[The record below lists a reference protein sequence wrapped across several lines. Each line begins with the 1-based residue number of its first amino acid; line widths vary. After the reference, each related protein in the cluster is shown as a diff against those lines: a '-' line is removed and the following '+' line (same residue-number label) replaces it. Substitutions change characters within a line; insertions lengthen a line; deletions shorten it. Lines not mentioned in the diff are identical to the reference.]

1 MTQSTVLIVDD
12 DPIGRDAMD
21 AMLSPEGYQ
30 LEYASNGPQALEKAG
45 LLTPDLILLDVMMP
59 EMDGLEVCRR
69 LRATPRLAE
78 VPVLMLTALD
88 DRSAMLQGLEA
99 GADDFLSKPVD
110 RQELRARVR
119 TITRLNRY
127 RTLLQQR
134 ESLRAM
140 AERVVTAQEQERQRL
155 SRELHDD
162 LGQALTAHILH
173 LRNLQGSLPLPD
185 ENLTQQLN
193 TLIADANETLD
204 KMRLLAQGLR
214 PLILDTL
221 GLPVAITAYCN
232 EFQHRTNLSV
242 HIEIAPGLDDVNIP
256 DIYAITLYRI
266 LQEALTN
273 VIKHAQASQVWVEL
287 AEDEGQLNL
296 TIQDNGVGFN
306 PNAHDIQ
313 GIGLHGIRERLEVV
327 AGRLGVRSAPSRG
340 VVLSASV
347 PFSAGLSKIMEL
359 R

>member
-12 DPIGRDAMD
+12 DPIGREAID
-21 AMLSPEGYQ
+21 AMLSQEGYQ
-30 LEYASNGPQALEKAG
+30 LEFASNGLQALEKAN
-45 LLTPDLILLDVMMP
+45 LLMPDLILLDVMMP

-69 LRATPRLAE
+69 LRATPLLAE
-78 VPVLMLTALD
+78 VPILMLTALD
-88 DRSAMLQGLEA
+88 DRTAMLQGIEA
-99 GADDFLSKPVD
+99 GADDFLSKPID

-119 TITRLNRY
+119 TIMRLNRY

-134 ESLRAM
+134 DRLRAM

-155 SRELHDD
+155 SHELHDD

-173 LRNLQGSLPLPD
+173 LRNLQGSLPQPD
-185 ENLTQQLN
+185 ENITQHLN
-193 TLIADANETLD
+193 TLIADANETLN

-221 GLPVAITAYCN
+221 GLPVAIAAYCN
-232 EFQHRTNLSV
+232 EFQRRTRLSV
-242 HIEIAPGLDDVNIP
+242 HIEIVPGLDDVNIP
-256 DIYAITLYRI
+256 DICAITLYRI

-287 AEDEGQLNL
+287 AEDEGQLTL

-306 PNAHDIQ
+306 PDARDIQ
-313 GIGLHGIRERLEVV
+313 GIGLQGIRERLEVV
-327 AGRLGVRSAPSRG
+327 AGRLGLRSAPGRG

-347 PFSAGLSKIMEL
+347 PFSSGLSKTMES